1 MPLMSAGHPG
11 FIRRGSVEPMHRVPE
26 RREWGLLARVIPDGC
41 RDSSSVAG
49 DARHLGQSTHRVLHE
64 MDDELGERCIEL
76 IVSERQLLRGSDLHL
91 NSWMPLSG
99 SDGELVRRV
108 NRSTDDVPRRVTS
121 SVVSAPG
128 PQPTSST
135 RWPDETWA
143 KSAKVGARWIE

>member
-1 MPLMSAGHPG
+1 
-11 FIRRGSVEPMHRVPE
+11 
-26 RREWGLLARVIPDGC
+26 
-41 RDSSSVAG
+41 
-49 DARHLGQSTHRVLHE
+49 

-76 IVSERQLLRGSDLHL
+76 AVSERQLLRGSDLHL
-91 NSWMPLSG
+91 NSWMPLWAATANCSAG
-99 SDGELVRRV
+99 STAA
-108 NRSTDDVPRRVTS
+108 TDDVPRRVTS

>member
-1 MPLMSAGHPG
+1 MMSAGHPG

-26 RREWGLLARVIPDGC
+26 RREWGLLARVIPDAC

-76 IVSERQLLRGSDLHL
+76 AVCERQLLRSSDLHL

-99 SDGELVRRV
+99 SDGELLRRV
-108 NRSTDDVPRRVTS
+108 NRSYRRRPEAYHQFGCQRARPAADVEY
-121 SVVSAPG
+121 ALAG
-128 PQPTSST
+128 
-135 RWPDETWA
+135 
-143 KSAKVGARWIE
+143 